1 MVRSVKNLPA
11 MRETQV
17 QSLIQGRSPGEGNGN
32 PLQYSFLENSMGRG
46 AWWVIWGPAVDRVT
60 KSQTQLK
67 RLTHTH
73 THKIETRL
81 ALLHRIILKIDY
93 TNPFQMGYRY
103 NARYRAWHR
112 ANCWYIKSLGKYV
125 CVSTCICRWKNT
137 RPRLR
142 RFGPTLSSLLKKASG
157 KYFLPFSFTQ
167 CFSAFDYF
175 SFHVASRSI
184 CQKGDWEDIDQM
196 IHSFSYARK
205 LALHNKDLFP
215 YWLSIV

>member
-1 MVRSVKNLPA
+1 MQETKALISRWRGNLGVVLERRPQCAVSHEVR
-11 MRETQV
+11 R
-17 QSLIQGRSPGEGNGN
+17 
-32 PLQYSFLENSMGRG
+32 RG
-46 AWWVIWGPAVDRVT
+46 
-60 KSQTQLK
+60 
-67 RLTHTH
+67 H
-73 THKIETRL
+73 
-81 ALLHRIILKIDY
+81 
-93 TNPFQMGYRY
+93 